1 MPAVAAVAEKRDFSD
16 PIALNWTQD
25 GTDIDFGS
33 LSKQLI
39 GYGVRNGNVALF
51 GHEVRNLSRES
62 DGQLGAQGAQPPH
75 RRHPQDQHQVRLHWG
90 VRRRTAAAAEGRYP
104 GDQGVF
110 GGFPVGGKFLR
121 TSNPEVAARHRA
133 KVYGLPA
140 LGAPPMSAL
149 HLDARIINAKSW
161 LLFGP
166 FAGWSPKFLKQG
178 NVTDLP
184 LSVKPNNCCPCWM
197 SGSQV
202 NLVNYLVSQLL
213 LSDADRVDALR
224 EFAPRRGGFGLG
236 DNGCRLRVQVIGPAK
251 GKAGVLEF
259 GTTVLSA
266 SDGSI
271 AALLGAS
278 PGASTGDVR
287 GDGALLPRPV

>member
-1 MPAVAAVAEKRDFSD
+1 
-16 PIALNWTQD
+16 
-25 GTDIDFGS
+25 
-33 LSKQLI
+33 
-39 GYGVRNGNVALF
+39 
-51 GHEVRNLSRES
+51 
-62 DGQLGAQGAQPPH
+62 
-75 RRHPQDQHQVRLHWG
+75 
-90 VRRRTAAAAEGRYP
+90 
-104 GDQGVF
+104 
-110 GGFPVGGKFLR
+110 
-121 TSNPEVAARHRA
+121 
-133 KVYGLPA
+133 
-140 LGAPPMSAL
+140 
-149 HLDARIINAKSW
+149 
-161 LLFGP
+161 
-166 FAGWSPKFLKQG
+166 
-178 NVTDLP
+178 
-184 LSVKPNNCCPCWM
+184 M